1 MNILETYGRCSG
13 QQINKTKTTI
23 FFSKSTSEEVKNHIK
38 YALDVPVI
46 LQYEKYLG
54 LPSLVGKNKKASF
67 NYIKERVWKKIQGWK
82 EKLLSQA
89 GREILIKAIVQAIL
103 TYTMSCFKLPLG
115 LCGDI
120 ESIIRKFWWG
130 QKSERRKVHWVK
142 WDTLC
147 KPKSEGGMGF
157 KDLENFN
164 DALLA
169 KQAWRLFHQKNSL
182 FYRVFKARFF
192 PHCSILET
200 PYSSSGSYAWHSILK
215 GRDLLLKGAWW
226 RVGSGDTI
234 SVWNDAWLPSTTH
247 PRIEAQV
254 VPGFEDMKVSAL
266 IDLATKKWD
275 LNMLNGLFTTQEV
288 ELISSIPLCPNVV
301 EDVVVWPFTPSGT
314 YTVRSGT

>member
-1 MNILETYGRCSG
+1 MRSTWGYHPWWGKIKRPVS
-13 QQINKTKTTI
+13 TT
-23 FFSKSTSEEVKNHIK
+23 
-38 YALDVPVI
+38 LR
-46 LQYEKYLG
+46 
-54 LPSLVGKNKKASF
+54 
-67 NYIKERVWKKIQGWK
+67 KEFGKKIQRWK

-89 GREILIKAIVQAIL
+89 GREILIKAIVQAIP

-200 PYSSSGSYAWHSILK
+200 PYSSSRSYAWHSILK
-215 GRDLLLKGAWW
+215 GQDLLLKGAWW

-254 VPGFEDMKVSAL
+254 VPGFEDMKVSTL